1 MIDAVRRPLFWGA
14 GLVLL
19 CLLGLAVG
27 RLRGGASATQEVERR
42 PVPAVLASVGPEEFV
57 DRIEA
62 IGTLRS
68 NESLIIT
75 AKVTETVRA
84 LHFEDGARVEEGAV
98 LAELTS
104 DEEAALLAEARSTHA
119 EASQQYDRVQKLFAE
134 GTVSRSQLDRA
145 TADRDAARARVE
157 ALEARL
163 ADRLIRA
170 PFAGVLGLRE
180 VSPGTLL
187 QPGDTIT
194 TLDDVSVMK
203 LDFSVPEVFLSTLR
217 PGLEVL
223 ARSAA
228 YPDRSFEGR
237 VRTVESRVDPV
248 TRAVTVRAELAN
260 PGELLRPG
268 MLLTVDLIRNRRTS
282 LAVPEAALVPVRDE
296 QFVFRVDSENRVER
310 VPVRIGGRR
319 PGRVEILAGLEDGDR
334 VVVEGTTRVR
344 PGSQVE
350 VRAEP

>member
-1 MIDAVRRPLFWGA
+1 MIDAVRRPLFWGT

-19 CLLGLAVG
+19 CLLGLAVR
-27 RLRGGASATQEVERR
+27 RLRGGASATREVERR
-42 PVPAVLASVGPEEFV
+42 PVPAVLASVSPDEFV

-104 DEEAALLAEARSTHA
+104 DEEAAQLAEARSTHA

-170 PFAGVLGLRE
+170 PFAGVLGFRE

-228 YPDRSFEGR
+228 YPDRSFEGT

-310 VPVRIGGRR
+310 VQVRIGGRR
-319 PGRVEILAGLEDGDR
+319 PGWVEILAGLEDGDR

-350 VRAEP
+350 VRTEP

>member
-1 MIDAVRRPLFWGA
+1 M
-14 GLVLL
+14 LL

-27 RLRGGASATQEVERR
+27 RLRGGASATREVERR
-42 PVPAVLASVGPEEFV
+42 PVPAVLASVSPDEFV

-104 DEEAALLAEARSTHA
+104 DEEAAQLAEARSTHA

-170 PFAGVLGLRE
+170 PFAGVLGFRE

-268 MLLTVDLIRNRRTS
+268 MLLTV
-282 LAVPEAALVPVRDE
+282 
-296 QFVFRVDSENRVER
+296 
-310 VPVRIGGRR
+310 
-319 PGRVEILAGLEDGDR
+319 
-334 VVVEGTTRVR
+334 
-344 PGSQVE
+344 
-350 VRAEP
+350 